1 MSGMKKA
8 VLFGTVA
15 AFLAAGLLIAG
26 CGSSTSASKSSSGT
40 LTEASVGAPIYPGA
54 TKEDVSQLWS
64 GNGGGY
70 RFRSQGSTPQGTTPQ
85 FTTPQGSVP
94 NRRGQ
99 GSAPG
104 ARNRSTTGLW
114 TKDSTDKVAAW
125 YKDQLSG
132 KKNFSQVNMPNFSGQ
147 ASNATTYRFT
157 SGQDTVMV
165 MIRPAQQ
172 QKGGTTIMVSKG
184 NGQLPSFPNG
194 GPGGAGQNP
203 YQNQNPNPNTGQS
216 F

>member
-1 MSGMKKA
+1 VSGMKKA

-15 AFLAAGLLIAG
+15 ALLAAGLLIAG
-26 CGSSTSASKSSSGT
+26 CGSSTSASKGSSGA

-54 TKEDVSQLWS
+54 TKEDVSQLRS
-64 GNGGGY
+64 GNGANG
-70 RFRSQGSTPQGTTPQ
+70 FRPRGSTPQGSTPLGS
-85 FTTPQGSVP
+85 TPQGSVP
-94 NRRGQ
+94 NWRGQ

-132 KKNFSQVNMPNFSGQ
+132 KKSFSQVNMPNFSGQ
-147 ASNATTYRFT
+147 ANNTTTYRFT

-172 QKGGTTIMVSKG
+172 SKGGTTIMVSKS
-184 NGQLPSFPNG
+184 NGQVPSFPNG

-203 YQNQNPNPNTGQS
+203 YQNQNPNQNPGQS

>member
-1 MSGMKKA
+1 MKKV

-15 AFLAAGLLIAG
+15 AFIAAGLLIAG
-26 CGSSTSASKSSSGT
+26 CGSSTSASKGSSGT

-54 TKEDVSQLWS
+54 TKQDISQLQS

-70 RFRSQGSTPQGTTPQ
+70 RSRPQGSTPQ

-94 NRRGQ
+94 SWRGQ

-104 ARNRSTTGLW
+104 ARNRNTTGLW
-114 TKDSTDKVAAW
+114 TKDSTDKVASW
-125 YKDQLSG
+125 YKSQLSG

-147 ASNATTYRFT
+147 ANNMTAYSFT

-165 MIRPAQQ
+165 SIRPAAQ
-172 QKGGTTIMVSKG
+172 QKGGTTIMVSKM
-184 NGQLPSFPNG
+184 NGQVPSFPNG

-203 YQNQNPNPNTGQS
+203 YQNQNPNQNPGNS